1 MKPLS
6 EMSLQEL
13 WKLFPV
19 ILKDYDPA
27 YKDWYA
33 EEKASLE
40 NAIGTRQIKRLNHIG
55 SSSVEGLIGKPTVD
69 ILLEID
75 KDDEIAQLTNLLNDA
90 GWLLM
95 SSEFE
100 TDMKLS
106 FNKGYTPNGFAD
118 KVFHLHVRYFGD
130 WNELYFRDYL
140 AENKIIADEY
150 GVLKKRLQKE
160 FEHDRDG
167 YTNAKSDFIIR
178 YSKIAKRLYSNRYSD
193 VRCKR
198 GILFK

>member
-13 WKLFPV
+13 WELFPV
-19 ILKDYDPA
+19 ILKDYNPA

-40 NAIGTRQIKRLNHIG
+40 NAIGTQHIKRLNHIG
-55 SSSVEGLIGKPTVD
+55 SSSVEGLIAKPTVD

-75 KDDEIAQLTNLLNDA
+75 KDYEIAQLTNLLNDA

-100 TDMKLS
+100 PDMKLS

-140 AENKIIADEY
+140 SDHKLIADEY
-150 GVLKKRLQKE
+150 GELKKHLLKE

-178 YSKIAKRLYSNRYSD
+178 YSEIAKQLYNKRYA
-193 VRCKR
+193 
-198 GILFK
+198 GN